1 VANVLVTGGAGF
13 IGSYLTEALL
23 GRGDRVL
30 VIDDESTGRFENLAA
45 VRDHSGLTIVR
56 GSVGD
61 AALIRGAL
69 EGITEVYHLA
79 AAVGVALI
87 AREPLQTIERN
98 IYPTQLL
105 LDELCRRH
113 RAGQPVKFFLAST
126 SEVYGKNP
134 KPVWTEEDDLV
145 FGSTTRPRWSYGAS
159 KAIDEF
165 LTLACARQFG
175 LAIVIGRFFNVVGP
189 RQTGAY
195 GMVLPRFVDAALA
208 GQPLVVHDDGHQV
221 RCFAH
226 VHDVVAAVLALMQTP
241 AALGGVFNIGSDQ
254 PVSIRDLAQKTIT
267 LAGSRS
273 SVEFQTYTAA
283 YDKDFEDVRRRVPDL
298 SRLHSTIGYRPRYD
312 LDAIIG
318 DVIASRR
325 HTQSSS
331 AGS

>member
-1 VANVLVTGGAGF
+1 VATALVTGGAGF
-13 IGSYLTEALL
+13 IGSHLTEALL
-23 GRGDRVL
+23 ARGDQVL

-45 VRDHSGLTIVR
+45 VRNHPSLRLIR
-56 GSVGD
+56 GSIGD
-61 AALIRGAL
+61 AAVIRTAL
-69 EGITEVYHLA
+69 DGVSEVYHLA

-113 RAGQPVKFFLAST
+113 KSGQSVKFFLAST

-134 KPVWTEEDDLV
+134 KPIWNEEDDLV
-145 FGSTTRPRWSYGAS
+145 FGATTRPRWSYGAS

-175 LAIVIGRFFNVVGP
+175 LPVVIARFFNVVGP

-208 GQPLVVHDDGHQV
+208 GQPLVVHDDGKQV

-226 VHDVVAAVLALMQTP
+226 VSDIVAAVVALLQNP
-241 AALGGVFNIGSDQ
+241 AAVGRVFNIGSDQ
-254 PVSIRDLAQKTIT
+254 AVSIRDLAAAVI
-267 LAGSRS
+267 AESGSKS
-273 SVEFQTYTAA
+273 SIEFQSYSDA
-283 YDKDFEDVRRRVPDL
+283 YDDDFEDIRRRVPDL
-298 SRLHSTIGYRPRYD
+298 SRLRTAIGFQPKFD
-312 LDAIIG
+312 LKSIVR
-318 DVIASRR
+318 DVIAWKVG
-325 HTQSSS
+325 QASSLP
-331 AGS
+331 

>member
-1 VANVLVTGGAGF
+1 VASVLVTGGAGF
-13 IGSYLTEALL
+13 IGSHLTEALL
-23 GRGDRVL
+23 ARGDQVL

-45 VRDHSGLTIVR
+45 VRQHPGLRLRR

-61 AALIRGAL
+61 PALLRTSL
-69 EGITEVYHLA
+69 EGVSEVYHLA

-113 RAGQPVKFFLAST
+113 AAGQPVKFFLAST

-134 KPVWTEEDDLV
+134 KPVWTEDDDLV

-175 LAIVIGRFFNVVGP
+175 LPVVIGRFFNVVGP

-208 GQPLVVHDDGHQV
+208 GQPLIVHDDGQQV

-226 VHDVVAAVLALMQTP
+226 VKDIVAAVLALLQTP
-241 AALGGVFNIGSDQ
+241 AAIGRVFNIGSDQ
-254 PVSIRDLAQKTIT
+254 PVSIRDLAAAVI
-267 LAGSRS
+267 AASGSKS
-273 SVEFQTYTAA
+273 SIAYQTYMDA

-298 SRLHSTIGYRPRYD
+298 SRLQSTIGYRPTYD
-312 LDAIIG
+312 LHSIVR
-318 DVIASRR
+318 DVIASKAA
-325 HTQSSS
+325 SSP
-331 AGS
+331 